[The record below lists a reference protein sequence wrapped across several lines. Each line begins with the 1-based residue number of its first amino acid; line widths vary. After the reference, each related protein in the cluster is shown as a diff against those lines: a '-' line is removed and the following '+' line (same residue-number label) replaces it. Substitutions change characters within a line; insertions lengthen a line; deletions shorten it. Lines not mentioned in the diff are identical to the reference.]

1 MCEHIQHY
9 SHVATHHQLVDLQ
22 GILFFDR
29 MTMDVVE
36 SIHEQLKVSNC
47 ESEVGVVTLGISF
60 DISYCAYYMLS
71 QKPAVL

>member
-9 SHVATHHQLVDLQ
+9 SHVTTHHQLVDLQ

-29 MTMDVVE
+29 MTMVVVE
-36 SIHEQLKVSNC
+36 SIYEQLKVSKC

-60 DISYCAYYMLS
+60 DISSCAYMLS